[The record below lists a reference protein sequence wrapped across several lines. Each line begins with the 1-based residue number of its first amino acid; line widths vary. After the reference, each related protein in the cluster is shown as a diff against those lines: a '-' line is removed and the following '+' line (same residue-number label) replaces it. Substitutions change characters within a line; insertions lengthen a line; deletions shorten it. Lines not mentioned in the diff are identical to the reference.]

1 MQWPAQEKAHF
12 LFLLTYTSANVFDGN
27 VLDEIAPL
35 FQHKIIVGDKAYQ
48 KAMASIRT
56 ENSVTFY
63 TPVKKKKGQKFL
75 DSAENYFQ
83 PLFLLFDTY

>member
-48 KAMASIRT
+48 KEMVL
-56 ENSVTFY
+56 SV
-63 TPVKKKKGQKFL
+63 PKI
-75 DSAENYFQ
+75 A
-83 PLFLLFDTY
+83 LLFIRL